1 MPEPQ
6 AAPVG
11 NAGWQV
17 CEAVSQYDVVTHAEA
32 DVAHDAPFARRAAH
46 VLPLVPLKSQ

>member
-6 AAPVG
+6 AAPSG

-17 CEAVSQYDVVTHAEA
+17 CELESQYDVVMHAEN
-32 DVAHDAPFARRAAH
+32 DIAHDEPSACRGVH
-46 VLPLVPLKSQ
+46 VLPLDPLKSQ